1 MYVCDEAWDRDVWS
15 AEMFQCSLERKIET
29 RLLVTPRLQIGSKSA
44 QINTWIWS
52 RIGRYFSDRFG
63 FQVADLE
70 NRRTDANRTR
80 KSGPKSAR
88 NRLDRTGL
96 TVASFRF
103 GQQGRD
109 TRHETNVFLLFVLQL
124 WSVEEESLNQTIII
138 TIIIII
144 VNHNSQTLPYHSI
157 FISYHI
163 ISFHSVSSLWNY

>member
-1 MYVCDEAWDRDVWS
+1 MGRAGIAEDPLSSRRRCTGVGRGGIAEDPLSSCRRCTGVGRGGCRRSAGAAKMYVCDEAWDRDVWS

-96 TVASFRF
+96 RS
-103 GQQGRD
+103 QRD
-109 TRHETNVFLLFVLQL
+109 
-124 WSVEEESLNQTIII
+124 
-138 TIIIII
+138 
-144 VNHNSQTLPYHSI
+144 
-157 FISYHI
+157 
-163 ISFHSVSSLWNY
+163 